1 MVTEL
6 DLLIPVFEEIGHWW
20 GVEEKEQKSASAE
33 EKHLVGDHLAD
44 VVVVVV
50 VVVGAELVVQSLRL
64 TLVEFVLVVVLGD

>member
-6 DLLIPVFEEIGHWW
+6 DLLIPVFEEIGQWW

-50 VVVGAELVVQSLRL
+50 GAELVVQSLRL

>member
-44 VVVVVV
+44 VVVVV
-50 VVVGAELVVQSLRL
+50 GAELVVQSLRL

>member
-50 VVVGAELVVQSLRL
+50 GAELVVQSLRL

>member
-6 DLLIPVFEEIGHWW
+6 DLLIPVFEEIGPWW

-50 VVVGAELVVQSLRL
+50 GAELVVQSLRL

>member
-6 DLLIPVFEEIGHWW
+6 DLLILVFEEIGHWW

-50 VVVGAELVVQSLRL
+50 GAELVVQSLRL